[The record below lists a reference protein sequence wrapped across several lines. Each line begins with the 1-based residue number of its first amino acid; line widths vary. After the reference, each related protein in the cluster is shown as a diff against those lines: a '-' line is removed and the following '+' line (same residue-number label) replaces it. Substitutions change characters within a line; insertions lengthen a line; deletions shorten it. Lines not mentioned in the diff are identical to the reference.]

1 MFDALLALVDVGSA
15 EGFLL
20 AALSALAA
28 GLIIAFAYMFRS
40 VYTRG
45 FAVTLALLPV
55 VVQAVICVVNGNLG
69 TGVAVMGAFSLVRFR
84 SAPGGAREICSVFL
98 AMAAGLAA
106 GTGYLVLALAL
117 AAGVS
122 LLSVLLLLA
131 RFGEMPARN
140 KDLKITI
147 PESLDYADVF
157 DDIFARYTSRCEL
170 VSVRTTNMGSL
181 YRLQYRVLMRSGAQ
195 EKAFIDELRCRN
207 GNLEIVLARVAP
219 EHEEL

>member
-1 MFDALLALVDVGSA
+1 MWPVFDALLSLTDVGSA
-15 EGFLL
+15 QGFLL
-20 AALSALAA
+20 GALAA
-28 GLIIAFAYMFRS
+28 FAAGLMIAFAYMFRS

-55 VVQAVICVVNGNLG
+55 VVQSVICIVNGNLG

-122 LLSVLLLLA
+122 LLSVLLMLM
-131 RFGEMPARN
+131 RFGEMPSRHKA
-140 KDLKITI
+140 LKITI
-147 PESLDYADVF
+147 PESLDYTGVF
-157 DDIFARYTSRCEL
+157 DDLPPLHQPLRVGERAHHQHGQPLSPAIPRIDAQRGARKG
-170 VSVRTTNMGSL
+170 V
-181 YRLQYRVLMRSGAQ
+181 YRRAALPQRQSGNCPRAHGGG
-195 EKAFIDELRCRN
+195 A
-207 GNLEIVLARVAP
+207 
-219 EHEEL
+219 

>member
-1 MFDALLALVDVGSA
+1 MFDGLLALTDVSGA
-15 EGFLL
+15 QGFLL
-20 AALSALAA
+20 ASLSAFAA

-55 VVQAVICVVNGNLG
+55 VVQVVMCIVNGNLG

-106 GTGYLVLALAL
+106 GSGYLVLALAL
-117 AAGVS
+117 AGGVS

-131 RFGEMPARN
+131 RFGEMPARD
-140 KDLKITI
+140 KELKITI
-147 PESLDYADVF
+147 PESLDYTGIF
-157 DDIFARYTSRCEL
+157 DDIFRRYTRRCEL

-181 YRLQYRVLMRSGAQ
+181 YRLQYRLWMREGMH
-195 EKAFIDELRCRN
+195 EKEFIDELRCRN
-207 GNLEIVLARVAP
+207 GNLEIVLGRVAAD
-219 EHEEL
+219 HEEL